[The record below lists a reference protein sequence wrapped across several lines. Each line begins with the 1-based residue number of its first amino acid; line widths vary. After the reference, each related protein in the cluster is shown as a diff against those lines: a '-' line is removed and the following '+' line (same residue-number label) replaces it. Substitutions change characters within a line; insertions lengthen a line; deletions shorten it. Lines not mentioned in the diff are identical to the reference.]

1 MRPRGEQRQ
10 RRRTRMYE
18 QARTHAETRGL
29 TPLSDSPI
37 GFARVAVDES
47 EELRPWT
54 EIEQQ
59 PNLEV
64 GGSKV
69 VEELFPVRFHES
81 LRCLELDD
89 DLVLDHQ
96 VSSEVADAEIVVP
109 HLDDFL
115 TFDRESESCQLVRE
129 RPPIYGLEEPESEP
143 IVNAMKHQRIWRV
156 SSCSKRDPS
165 ACVREGFIRVSL
177 R

>member
-1 MRPRGEQRQ
+1 M
-10 RRRTRMYE
+10 
-18 QARTHAETRGL
+18 A
-29 TPLSDSPI
+29 
-37 GFARVAVDES
+37 FARVAVDES

-59 PNLEV
+59 SNL
-64 GGSKV
+64 
-69 VEELFPVRFHES
+69 
-81 LRCLELDD
+81 
-89 DLVLDHQ
+89 
-96 VSSEVADAEIVVP
+96 
-109 HLDDFL
+109 
-115 TFDRESESCQLVRE
+115 DRESESCQLVCA